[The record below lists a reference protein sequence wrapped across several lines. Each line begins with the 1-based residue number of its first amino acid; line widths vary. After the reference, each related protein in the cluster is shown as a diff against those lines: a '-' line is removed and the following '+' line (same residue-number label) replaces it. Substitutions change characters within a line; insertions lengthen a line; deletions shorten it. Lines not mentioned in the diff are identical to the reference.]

1 MIISII
7 GFGSIGLHYVNILKK
22 IKKKK
27 IKKIII
33 FDNRDIVQKKKDK
46 LINFYNIKYL
56 KNFVKKIDMAI
67 IATPSHLH
75 FKYAKY
81 FLNNNVEVLVE
92 KPAVLKKKHCE
103 ILSKLS
109 SRKKLRCWVTFQN
122 RYNSAITKLK
132 KDIISKKIG
141 KISLVDCTLFWHR
154 NKSYYNVDWR
164 GDYKTDGGVLA
175 NQAIHLLDALIY
187 IFGPVKYFNSLA
199 GFNKKKTIC

>member
-1 MIISII
+1 MIISVI

-33 FDNRDIVQKKKDK
+33 FDNREIVQKKKDK

-92 KPAVLKKKHCE
+92 KPAVLKKNIVK
-103 ILSKLS
+103 
-109 SRKKLRCWVTFQN
+109 N
-122 RYNSAITKLK
+122 RPN
-132 KDIISKKIG
+132 
-141 KISLVDCTLFWHR
+141 LVLV
-154 NKSYYNVDWR
+154 KS
-164 GDYKTDGGVLA
+164 
-175 NQAIHLLDALIY
+175 
-187 IFGPVKYFNSLA
+187 
-199 GFNKKKTIC
+199 